1 MKNTGHS
8 CISDSDRVLS
18 KGFLILGLNSINV
31 RRCFLF
37 ILMLDGYIHKNCD
50 YVNMFLHS
58 SHVKPKS
65 VYIPRKFA
73 CRTIMFGQ
81 QLRLQNLHVK
91 MV

>member
-18 KGFLILGLNSINV
+18 KRVLILVLNSINV

-58 SHVKPKS
+58 SHVKPGS
-65 VYIPRKFA
+65 QCLY
-73 CRTIMFGQ
+73 Q
-81 QLRLQNLHVK
+81 ENLHVEPSCL
-91 MV
+91 VNS